1 MMLSLIAFF
10 IGAAIGALTAWRR
23 GGNRLDIL
31 QYAAVFG
38 VIFALVA
45 VLGAVFGI
53 RMGWF

>member
-45 VLGAVFGI
+45 VLGAVVGI
-53 RMGWF
+53 RMGWL